1 MRVKPSKD
9 CPRSPAFS
17 RCEDYPDRLPAV
29 DGLGQAA
36 YCLGDSGVL
45 AGEVPGFAARPQQV
59 EMAQAVEQALNAATT
74 LIVEAGTGIGKT
86 FAYLVPVLL
95 SGKRVIISTGT
106 RHLQD
111 QLFHRDLPSVR
122 SALAVPV
129 NAALLKGRANYLCH
143 HRLAVT
149 RSEGRLTSRRQVS
162 QLETIQDWAGR
173 TRSGDI
179 AELSSIPEDASIWPR
194 VTSTAE
200 NCLGQQ
206 CEWYQH
212 CHVVKARRGAQ
223 DADLVVINHHLLC
236 ADLALKE
243 EGFGE
248 LLPGVEA
255 FIIDEAHQLPETAA
269 RFFGI
274 SLSSRQLQELAQDS
288 INEYVR
294 ETAQLEG
301 LPDLA
306 RSLDRAWR
314 ELRVALGEDEQRAPW
329 LRLAGDQGVQATLT
343 VLGQALENLTVA
355 LAPQAERS
363 RGLDNCYQRALK
375 LQALLAQTTAQPPEN
390 HIHWFETWKTT
401 FRINLTPLE
410 VADTFASQRRVLTG
424 CWVFTSATLSVNGE
438 FAHFARRLGLEE
450 TRTLQ
455 LDSPFDYPHHALF
468 YLPKGLPAPNAAD
481 FSDRML
487 DQAEAIIRA
496 SRGRAFILFTSYRA
510 LQLARR
516 RLQDSCDY
524 PLLVQGSAP
533 RNELLERFR
542 ELGNAVLLGTSS
554 FWEGVDV
561 RGAAL
566 SCVIIDKLPF
576 ASPGD
581 PVWQARIDALR
592 SRGGNP
598 FVEEQLP
605 HAVITLKQGV
615 GRLIR
620 DVSDRGVLVVCDSR
634 LVSKSYGKVFINS
647 LPAMQRTRE
656 FDDVTA
662 FFRAADATQPT

>member
-1 MRVKPSKD
+1 MDPLD
-9 CPRSPAFS
+9 QGGP
-17 RCEDYPDRLPAV
+17 
-29 DGLGQAA
+29 GQAA
-36 YCLGDSGVL
+36 QCLGDSGVL
-45 AGEVPGFAARPQQV
+45 AAEVPGFAARAPQL
-59 EMAQAVEQALNAATT
+59 EMAGAVEQALEEGSA

-86 FAYLVPVLL
+86 FAYLVPALL

-111 QLFHRDLPSVR
+111 QLFHRDLPTVR
-122 SALAVPV
+122 NALAVAGR
-129 NAALLKGRANYLCH
+129 AALLKGRANYLCH

-149 RSEGRLTSRRQVS
+149 RSEGRLDSRREVS
-162 QLETIQDWAGR
+162 QLEAIQDWAGR
-173 TRSGDI
+173 TASGDI
-179 AELSSIPEDASIWPR
+179 AELSGIPEDASVWPR

-200 NCLGQQ
+200 NCIGQQ
-206 CEWYQH
+206 CEWIQQ
-212 CHVVKARRGAQ
+212 CHVMKARRTAQ

-248 LLPGVEA
+248 LLPGAEA

-294 ETAQLEG
+294 ETGALEG
-301 LPDLA
+301 VADFA
-306 RSLDRAWR
+306 RTLERRVR
-314 ELRVALGEDEQRAPW
+314 ELRLAMGAQEQRAPW
-329 LRLAGDQGVQATLT
+329 SRMAAEQGVRESLPALAAALAELAG
-343 VLGQALENLTVA
+343 A
-355 LAPQAERS
+355 LAADAGRS
-363 RGLDNCYQRALK
+363 RGLDNCYQRASK
-375 LQALLAQTTAQPPEN
+375 LQALLHQTTEQPPPN
-390 HIHWFETWKTT
+390 HIHWFETWKTA
-401 FRINLTPLE
+401 FRINLTPLD
-410 VADTFASQRRVLTG
+410 VAENFDSQRRALPS
-424 CWVFTSATLSVNGE
+424 CWVFTSATLSVNGD
-438 FAHFARRLGLEE
+438 FQHFSRRLGLEDA
-450 TRTLQ
+450 RTLQ
-455 LDSPFDYPHHALF
+455 LDSPFDYQNHALF
-468 YLPKGLPAPNAAD
+468 YLPKGLPEPAAPD
-481 FSDRML
+481 FTERML
-487 DQAEAIIRA
+487 DVAEKVIRA
-496 SRGRAFILFTSYRA
+496 SRGRTFVLFTSYRA
-510 LQLARR
+510 LRAART
-516 RLQDSCDY
+516 RLRDSCDY
-524 PLLVQGSAP
+524 PLLVQGGAP

-561 RGAAL
+561 RGEAL

-581 PVWQARIDALR
+581 PVWQARIDALK

-598 FVEEQLP
+598 FLEEQLP

-634 LVSKSYGKVFINS
+634 LVTKQYGKVFINS
-647 LPAMQRTRE
+647 LPDMRRTRD
-656 FDDVTA
+656 FDEVAA
-662 FFRAADATQPT
+662 FFEAADIAGLA